1 MWFGVRSKWH
11 LIRDIRS
18 WSDEPDKAGKAP
30 HMWDVV
36 ARTPLELV
44 LRTGLVVG
52 LTGVPF
58 LAIAALFISDQP
70 WWAFFPIAMAI
81 STAGLASAVMTTF
94 GGELLLRPMMED
106 IATYLP
112 ANFAPRELTWRLR
125 GRLLVPLPA
134 VALLG
139 PLTAA
144 AFIDLVDPGPERL
157 ALALG
162 LALVLVAALALILR
176 VVTRSALDPLDDLL
190 EATQKVAAGD
200 LNAHVPVV
208 TSDDLG
214 HVAVSFNR
222 MVADLRE
229 RTAELRASRARI
241 VAAGNEERRR
251 VERDLHDGAQQ
262 ALVLAQLKVGLLSRR
277 LEHDPARAAAL
288 AQEVSDD
295 LTRALAE
302 LRELARG
309 IYPSVL
315 ETDGLP
321 GALRDAADRA
331 ALPVTVHANGTGRLP
346 RDIETAVYFCCLE
359 ALQNAAKHAG
369 EGAKV
374 AIELVHDGHELRFV
388 VDDDGRGFEPS
399 TINGSGSGLQS
410 LADRLGAVGG
420 VLTIDSAPGRGT
432 RIAGTVPDR

>member
-1 MWFGVRSKWH
+1 
-11 LIRDIRS
+11 
-18 WSDEPDKAGKAP
+18 
-30 HMWDVV
+30 
-36 ARTPLELV
+36 
-44 LRTGLVVG
+44 
-52 LTGVPF
+52 
-58 LAIAALFISDQP
+58 
-70 WWAFFPIAMAI
+70 
-81 STAGLASAVMTTF
+81 
-94 GGELLLRPMMED
+94 
-106 IATYLP
+106 
-112 ANFAPRELTWRLR
+112 
-125 GRLLVPLPA
+125 
-134 VALLG
+134 
-139 PLTAA
+139 
-144 AFIDLVDPGPERL
+144 
-157 ALALG
+157 
-162 LALVLVAALALILR
+162 
-176 VVTRSALDPLDDLL
+176 
-190 EATQKVAAGD
+190 
-200 LNAHVPVV
+200 VPVV
-208 TSDDLG
+208 TADDLG
-214 HVAVSFNR
+214 HLAASFNQ
-222 MVADLRE
+222 MVVELRE
-229 RTAELRASRARI
+229 RSQDLRASRVRI
-241 VAAGNEERRR
+241 VAAGDAERRR

-262 ALVLAQLKVGLLSRR
+262 RLVLAQLKLNVLRQR
-277 LEHDPARAAAL
+277 IAADPERAAVL
-288 AQEVSDD
+288 AEEVAQD
-295 LTRALAE
+295 LTHALEE
-302 LRELARG
+302 LRDLARG